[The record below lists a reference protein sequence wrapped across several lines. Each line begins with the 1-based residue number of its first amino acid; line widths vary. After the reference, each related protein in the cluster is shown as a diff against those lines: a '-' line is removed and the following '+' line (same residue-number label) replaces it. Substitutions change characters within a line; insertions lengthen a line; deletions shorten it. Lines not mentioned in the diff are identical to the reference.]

1 LLYDKTRYD
10 LDILNAKSILSG
22 TLNPVYEHLKAE
34 MKNASDRYEFE
45 KANEFKSKI
54 QILEN
59 YKSKS
64 LVCSSTVTNLDIF
77 SYLEDNNTSYINYFR
92 IVNGSIVT
100 TYFLE
105 IRKKMNESREDI
117 LSFGIIEIRKRC
129 NSESIEVVLPF
140 GIGVKFSKIKI
151 TIPQIGEKKK
161 LLELCEKNG
170 RLFMLERLKNESI
183 KSPVSKRDSLLERIQ
198 KDLRLTRL
206 PHWIECFDNSNI
218 SGEFPVASCVVF
230 KDAKPHKSQYRHF
243 NIKTVDGPND
253 FASMIEIVRR
263 RYSRQLSEGN
273 QLPDLILIDG
283 GKGQLSAAF
292 SVLVEL
298 GIEKQVQMI
307 GIAKKLEELY
317 FPGDSIPLYLD
328 KKSETLMVLQKLRDE
343 AHRFGITF
351 HRNQRS
357 KDFTKSALIDV
368 PGLGPKTVERLL
380 KHFKSLS
387 AINSQNLEELSKV
400 IGRDKS
406 EKVLSYFTSKNN

>member
-1 LLYDKTRYD
+1 
-10 LDILNAKSILSG
+10 
-22 TLNPVYEHLKAE
+22 
-34 MKNASDRYEFE
+34 
-45 KANEFKSKI
+45 
-54 QILEN
+54 
-59 YKSKS
+59 
-64 LVCSSTVTNLDIF
+64 
-77 SYLEDNNTSYINYFR
+77 
-92 IVNGSIVT
+92 
-100 TYFLE
+100 
-105 IRKKMNESREDI
+105 
-117 LSFGIIEIRKRC
+117 
-129 NSESIEVVLPF
+129 
-140 GIGVKFSKIKI
+140 
-151 TIPQIGEKKK
+151 
-161 LLELCEKNG
+161 
-170 RLFMLERLKNESI
+170 
-183 KSPVSKRDSLLERIQ
+183 
-198 KDLRLTRL
+198 
-206 PHWIECFDNSNI
+206 
-218 SGEFPVASCVVF
+218 
-230 KDAKPHKSQYRHF
+230 
-243 NIKTVDGPND
+243 
-253 FASMIEIVRR
+253 MIEIVRR

-368 PGLGPKTVERLL
+368 PGLGPKTVEKLL

-387 AINSQNLEELSKV
+387 ATNSQNLEELSKV

-406 EKVLSYFTSKNN
+406 EKVLSYFISKNNQI